1 MKDQY
6 LQNIRVDNIEEIST
20 TFKYDGKDYMIKY
33 LQEKIDEE
41 KSTEELMND
50 FRKYL
55 DSFDLLMLIINYEN
69 YLYLSNIYE
78 YYAKHIDDEYGCY

>member
-1 MKDQY
+1 MIQY
-6 LQNIRVDNIEEIST
+6 LQDEI
-20 TFKYDGKDYMIKY
+20 DDA
-33 LQEKIDEE
+33 E

-69 YLYLSNIYE
+69 YVYLSNI
-78 YYAKHIDDEYGCY
+78 